1 MISSPCDWLTL
12 DFGLYA
18 LYILSSLSVYET
30 ENKFF
35 INIRLLS
42 RKESFFPFL
51 KFFELIQFFTRQS
64 CNQFDFLSDW
74 SFLQRMPTKKN
85 SNELCCYRW
94 LRAFE
99 TKMHEKNGRF
109 LTSFYWYDLPHFIVV
124 DRRCRFKTFFWF
136 FVAVD
141 SWIKYKKLPS
151 NESNRISESTWHENS
166 IH

>member
-74 SFLQRMPTKKN
+74 SFLQRMRLPTKKKQQRTLLLSMIKGIRN
-85 SNELCCYRW
+85 
-94 LRAFE
+94 
-99 TKMHEKNGRF
+99 KNAWKEW
-109 LTSFYWYDLPHFIVV
+109 TSFYWYDLPHFIVV

-136 FVAVD
+136 FFAVD